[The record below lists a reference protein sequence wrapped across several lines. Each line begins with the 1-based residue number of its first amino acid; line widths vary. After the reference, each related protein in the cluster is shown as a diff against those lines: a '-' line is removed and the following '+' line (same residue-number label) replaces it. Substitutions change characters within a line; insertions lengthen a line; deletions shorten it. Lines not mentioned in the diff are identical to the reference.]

1 MNENQKAEVTDALG
15 ILEYF
20 DENMG
25 LRIEAALLRI
35 LSKPERGYFFVKN
48 GAIYSDLSE
57 KTLRRFISSG
67 RLKAYRP
74 ARGKILV
81 KKKELDALIE
91 QSTKPLRKG
100 RGIRR

>member
-1 MNENQKAEVTDALG
+1 MNEKQKAEATDARG
-15 ILEYF
+15 IFEYL
-20 DENMG
+20 DKNIGVCIEN
-25 LRIEAALLRI
+25 ALFRI
-35 LSKPERGYFFVKN
+35 LSKPERGYFSLKN
-48 GAIYSDLSE
+48 SAIYSDLSE

-67 RLKAYRP
+67 QLKAYRP